1 VDYLAH
7 DVLEEMV
14 GTDAGFAIVLGDISF
29 DNKET
34 YLPYNQATGRVGIP
48 FYNVHGNHD
57 GNYDGMNTF
66 EHFETWRTI
75 YGPRYYS
82 FDYGPVHFMILS
94 DVLFPEQGT
103 QYISG
108 LGREQLA
115 WIEEDLAHV
124 PTETLVVLAMH
135 IPLTPA
141 DQNPD
146 FGELYRLLQ
155 NHPYTLSFSAHSH
168 TVSQGFLTD
177 EHGWLGTTP
186 HHHIVSG
193 ATCGA
198 WWEGARDETGI
209 PHATGS
215 DGTPN
220 GYFLVTFDGHEY
232 STRFKAARRSEDFQ
246 MQIHSP
252 DEVPLSQIAETPV
265 LVNYFNGN
273 ERAVVEM
280 SVSSG
285 SGDAGEWMPMEFS
298 PQRDPLVVKRSEE
311 EDGRRASVATHIW
324 EAQLPAGLTPGGYLI
339 RIRTTDM
346 YGQTYDGSRI
356 LRVVEG

>member
-1 VDYLAH
+1 
-7 DVLEEMV
+7 V
-14 GTDAGFAIVLGDISF
+14 GTEAGFAIVLGDISY

-57 GNYDGMNTF
+57 GNYDGLDTF
-66 EHFETWRTI
+66 EHFETWRTV

-82 FDYGPVHFMILS
+82 FDYGPVHFIILS
-94 DVLFPEQGT
+94 DVLFPEEGT
-103 QYISG
+103 RYIPG
-108 LGREQLA
+108 LGPEQLA

-124 PTETLVVLAMH
+124 PMETLVVLAMH

-141 DQNPD
+141 EQNPD
-146 FGELYRLLQ
+146 FGKLYELLQ

-198 WWEGARDETGI
+198 WWEGAQDETGI

-220 GYFLVTFDGHEY
+220 GYFVVTFDGHDY
-232 STRFKAARRSEDFQ
+232 STRFKAARRSADFQ
-246 MQIHSP
+246 MQIYSP
-252 DEVPLSQIAETPV
+252 DEVSRSQIAETPV
-265 LVNYFNGN
+265 VVNYFSGN

-280 SVSSG
+280 SVTATTG
-285 SGDAGEWMPMEFS
+285 EPGEWSPMVFS
-298 PQRDPLVVKRSEE
+298 PQRDPFFTKLSEE
-311 EDGRRASVATHIW
+311 AGGRRASVATHIW
-324 EAQLPAGLTPGGYLI
+324 ESPLPADLEPGGYLI
-339 RIRTTDM
+339 RVRATDM
-346 YGQTYDGSRI
+346 YGQTHSGSRI
-356 LRVVEG
+356 LRVVGG